1 MLLRRWILLS
11 AVSARQ
17 ARSFSARFAST
28 STMSAAMP
36 ADVKRLVTELYSLP
50 APPQLCIS
58 VTGGGGQ
65 AIAWLLA
72 VPGASACLLEATV
85 PYSPVSG
92 RQWMGGAATAP
103 ASLCSEEA
111 AVALAREAYS
121 RAMHLSVAEH
131 GLTLSAAAPV
141 LGIGCTAAVA
151 STRPKRG
158 EHRCHVAAYSSAG
171 VATYSLR
178 LAKGRRDRAG
188 EDVVVGRLVLRAIF
202 EAAGLQQLADFSS
215 AALLLEPA
223 TTDSSA
229 DSSAASAVETVPVAQ
244 RTAVTDAL
252 QAVMDGVVKTAV
264 VLPTTTADAAAAAQ
278 SQQFFAD
285 LPVPAPAIV
294 FPGSFNPLH
303 EGHVGLVRAAQVR

>member
-1 MLLRRWILLS
+1 M
-11 AVSARQ
+11 
-17 ARSFSARFAST
+17 ST
-28 STMSAAMP
+28 TAMP
-36 ADVKRLVTELYSLP
+36 ADVKRLISELYSLP

-92 RQWMGGAATAP
+92 RQWMGGAAAAP

-188 EDVVVGRLVLRAIF
+188 EDAVVGRLVLRAIF

-215 AALLLEPA
+215 AALLLEPD

-229 DSSAASAVETVPVAQ
+229 GSAVETVPVAQ
-244 RTAVTDAL
+244 RTVVTDAL
-252 QAVMDGVVKTAV
+252 QALMDGAVKTAV
-264 VLPTTTADAAAAAQ
+264 VLPTTADAAAAAQ

-303 EGHVGLVRAAQVR
+303 EGHVGLVRAAQVRQDELLNT

>member
-1 MLLRRWILLS
+1 M
-11 AVSARQ
+11 
-17 ARSFSARFAST
+17 ST
-28 STMSAAMP
+28 AAMP
-36 ADVKRLVTELYSLP
+36 ADVKRLVAELYSLP

-92 RQWMGGAATAP
+92 QQWMGGAATAP

-121 RAMHLSVAEH
+121 RAMHLSVTEH

-141 LGIGCTAAVA
+141 LGVGCTAAVA

-188 EDVVVGRLVLRAIF
+188 EDAVVSRLVLRAVF

-215 AALLLEPA
+215 EALLLQPD
-223 TTDSSA
+223 TSSSA
-229 DSSAASAVETVPVAQ
+229 DSSTASAVETVPVAK
-244 RTAVTDAL
+244 RTAGSDAL
-252 QAVMDGVVKTAV
+252 QALMDGAVKTAV
-264 VLPTTTADAAAAAQ
+264 VLPTTAEAVAAQ

-303 EGHVGLVRAAQVR
+303 EGHVGLVRAAQVSAIAT